1 MRHKLFRSLTLALL
15 IALTAQSFNTRECVA
30 QQPATPDAP
39 IAPPVSQPKSPTQP
53 STTEQTTPD
62 ATDLG
67 SCVVKTA
74 NFIDVT
80 NRVQQEIAKHGV
92 ENVILVVD
100 IDNTTLA
107 MDQPL
112 GSDQWYNWQYDF
124 IFRNVESEFRVAKDL
139 NELLRIQG
147 ILFSLGGMHPPEPEI
162 SDLISE
168 VQQTGCCTIVLTS
181 RGPEFRDATER
192 ELKRN
197 GYDFSQTALPI
208 IEPTR
213 GQFMPY
219 DKARPN
225 VNGLSREEL
234 KTVRDPRPISYS
246 NGIMMTAGQHKGYM
260 LRTLLARSNR
270 NFRAIVFADD
280 HEKHTTR
287 MTDAFS
293 DSPITTACFYYVR
306 EQPNVDAF
314 NDADKESIAKKWN
327 DLNTVIQHTFDNSK

>member
-1 MRHKLFRSLTLALL
+1 MQPKLFGSITLALL
-15 IALTAQSFNTRECVA
+15 IATT
-30 QQPATPDAP
+30 
-39 IAPPVSQPKSPTQP
+39 TQLFGP
-53 STTEQTTPD
+53 STTAAQLPVAPASTDGPTKSLMQQNAKEPLQND
-62 ATDLG
+62 AIELG
-67 SCVVKTA
+67 SCIVKTA
-74 NFIDVT
+74 NFADVT
-80 NRVQQEIAKHGV
+80 NRVKQEIAKHGAQ
-92 ENVILVVD
+92 NVLLVVD

-124 IFRNVESEFRVAKDL
+124 IFRNAESEFRVAKDL

-147 ILFSLGGMHPPEPEI
+147 ILFTLGGMHPPEPEQPKLLT
-162 SDLISE
+162 D
-168 VQQTGCCTIVLTS
+168 VQQTGCSTIVLTS
-181 RGPEFRDATER
+181 RGPTFRDATER

-197 GYDFSQTALPI
+197 GYDFSQTALTI
-208 IEPTR
+208 NEPTR

-225 VNGLSREEL
+225 INGLSQAEL
-234 KTVRDPRPISYS
+234 KALRDPRSISYS
-246 NGIMMTAGQHKGYM
+246 SGIMMTAGQHKGYM

-293 DSPITTACFYYVR
+293 DLPITTACFHYVR
-306 EQPNVDAF
+306 EQPNVDSF
-314 NDADKESIAKKWN
+314 NEADKESVAKKWS
-327 DLNTVIQHTFDNSK
+327 DLDSSIRNAFESSK